1 MDALLPTFLAA
12 LLAEFG
18 DKTQILAGLL
28 AMRYRRNGAVLAGI
42 AVAALAN
49 SLIAAAG
56 GRLVADL
63 VNFRAISLMVALAL
77 LAAGAGGLLRQREPA
92 LSSHGRLGA
101 FAASAIAMFILEFG
115 DKTQF
120 LTLTLAARA
129 DSLWLAAIGGAA
141 GIIVA
146 AIPAVALAERFKATL
161 PARAPRIGI
170 SLLFL
175 LVGFIV
181 AVSALRLI

>member
-1 MDALLPTFLAA
+1 MDALLPTFISA
-12 LLAEFG
+12 LLAEVG
-18 DKTQILAGLL
+18 DKTQMLAGLL
-28 AMRYRRNGAVLAGI
+28 ALRYRRNGAVLAGI

-49 SLIAAAG
+49 GLIAAAG

-77 LAAGAGGLLRQREPA
+77 IAAGAGGLLRRRKPA
-92 LSSHGRLGA
+92 LPGYGRLGA
-101 FAASAIAMFILEFG
+101 FATSAIAMFILEFG

-120 LTLTLAARA
+120 LTLTLAVRA

-141 GIIVA
+141 GILGA
-146 AIPAVALAERFKATL
+146 AIPAVALGQRFETVL
-161 PARAPRIGI
+161 PLAALRLGI

-175 LVGFIV
+175 LIGLVV
-181 AVSALRLI
+181 AVAALGLV